1 MSVLPILNNEKSDT
15 DSATG
20 DRAQTGNAEWQ
31 KQLATA
37 IREPALLLD
46 LLDLTGK
53 VRDYAEDS
61 PFSLLVP
68 LSFVQRMV
76 PGDPQDP
83 LLRQVLP
90 TLAESQFVGGFSA
103 DPVGDSLAE
112 TSPGVLQKYAGR
124 TLLIAAGSC
133 AVNCRYCF
141 RREYPYADA
150 PRSLEDW
157 GAALAGL
164 SGDSR
169 VDEIILSGGDPLTLN
184 DNRLRTLL
192 ELIARQPG
200 ISRVRIHSR
209 MPIVLP
215 ARVTQQL
222 LDLLGEFRFQTIMVV
237 HANHGN
243 EIANDCAEALQRL
256 VRSGIPVLNQAVLLR
271 SINDTADAQELLC
284 RRLINLGVI
293 PYYLHQL
300 DRVSGAAH
308 FESAET
314 EGQAIIR
321 ELRNRLPGYAVP
333 RYVREIS
340 GRSSKTPIPESD
352 PMS

>member
-1 MSVLPILNNEKSDT
+1 MSLLPILNNEKSDT

-20 DRAQTGNAEWQ
+20 IGVHTGRAEWQ
-31 KQLATA
+31 GQLAAA
-37 IREPALLLD
+37 IRKPEQLLEMLQ
-46 LLDLTGK
+46 LTGK
-53 VRDYAEDS
+53 VSNYADDS
-61 PFSLLVP
+61 PFPLLVP

-90 TLAESQFVGGFSA
+90 TSAEFELVSGFSA
-103 DPVGDSLAE
+103 DPVGDASAQK
-112 TSPGVLQKYAGR
+112 SPGLLQKYAGR
-124 TLLIAAGSC
+124 TLLIAAGTC

-141 RREYPYADA
+141 RREYPYTDA

-157 GAALAGL
+157 GSALEGL
-164 SGDSR
+164 SGESR
-169 VDEIILSGGDPLTLN
+169 VEEIILSGGDPLTLN
-184 DNRLRTLL
+184 DNRLWALL

-209 MPIVLP
+209 LPVVLP
-215 ARVTQQL
+215 ARVTEEL
-222 LDLLGEFRFQTIMVV
+222 LELLREFRFQTIMVV

-243 EIANDCAEALQRL
+243 EIVNDCAEALQRM
-256 VRSGIPVLNQAVLLR
+256 VRGGIPVLNQAVLLR

-308 FESAET
+308 FETPEN

-333 RYVREIS
+333 QYVREIS
-340 GRSSKTPIPESD
+340 GQLSKTPIPQLAPLS
-352 PMS
+352 